1 MASFEMIEINL
12 LPQELKIK
20 SKKVGLEPSYFLYLV
35 PLLFGILICVHVYL
49 AILGIAK
56 NCQFHALNNRWQKVA
71 PQRKTLE
78 DFKKEHELL
87 SSDANIIQQLTAQ
100 RINWSEKLN
109 KLSLNLPS
117 GIWFDEII
125 VTSLDF
131 TLRGSVVSLQKEE
144 FGLINKFINNLKND
158 EGFFK
163 FFNNLELSSVQRRV
177 IGGYDVVGFVLVGT
191 LKL

>member
-1 MASFEMIEINL
+1 MIEINL

-49 AILGIAK
+49 AVLGIAK

-87 SSDANIIQQLTAQ
+87 SSDAKIVQQLTAQ

-131 TLRGSVVSLQKEE
+131 TLRGSVISLQKEE

-158 EGFFK
+158 KGFFK